1 MNSHYLRVLPLLLL
15 VACGPYVG
23 PLPLGFHGN
32 AQSYRSESG
41 PNGARTTQQQASVG
55 PNGANASR
63 TSLESTMESGPSTS
77 ASHDLLAVD
86 NAPEPAPAPAPP
98 ANTATSTSTI
108 RCCVNKAYYTCPDGA
123 AAGRCLGNPGALMNC
138 AMSCSGG
145 DCQQQ
150 CIASHGP
157 KPSGSGCQRD
167 PGRDGDC
174 R

>member
-1 MNSHYLRVLPLLLL
+1 MNSHYLRALPLLLL

-55 PNGANASR
+55 PNGASARR

-77 ASHDLLAVD
+77 ASHDLLDVGG
-86 NAPEPAPAPAPP
+86 APETAPQPAAGNA
-98 ANTATSTSTI
+98 ATSTSTI
-108 RCCVNKAYYTCPDGA
+108 QCCVNKAYYSCPDGA
-123 AAGRCLGNPGALMNC
+123 AAARCVGNPGALMNC
-138 AMSCSGG
+138 AMSCGGG